1 MLKTYEYHRPDT
13 VEEACRLLEELPG
26 ARVLAGGT
34 DLLFD
39 IENGVR
45 EAQHVISLA
54 EMDELR
60 KIEEED
66 GYLAIGAGC
75 TAREVQ
81 TSTVVG
87 ATFPVIV
94 ETAAVFACPQVRSRA
109 TLAGN
114 ICSAVPCG
122 DFPVTLIALG
132 ASVEL
137 TSTGGARKVLLKD
150 FFRGPRE
157 TALEQGEMVSRIL
170 VPRMPRGSEAC
181 YEKFQRRASNSLA
194 VASVAA
200 YLDVDKG
207 QCRDARI
214 VLGAVAPIPL
224 FAEDASASLV
234 GKKVD
239 DDTIGR
245 AAGLARDEALPIT
258 DIRGSEDFRRE
269 LVHVLTRRALQ
280 RVVERIEKQP

>member
-13 VEEACRLLEELPG
+13 MADACRLLEELPG

-39 IENGVR
+39 IDNGVR

-54 EMDELR
+54 GMDELR
-60 KIEEED
+60 RIEEED
-66 GYLAIGAGC
+66 GCLAIGAGC

-81 TSTVVG
+81 TSSRVG
-87 ATFPVIV
+87 AAFPVLV

-132 ASVEL
+132 SSVEL
-137 TSTGGARKVLLKD
+137 ASTRGTRRVLLKD
-150 FFRGPRE
+150 FFRGPRD
-157 TALEQGEMVSRIL
+157 TALEKGELVSRIL
-170 VPRMPRGSEAC
+170 IPESPRGAGAR

-200 YLDVDKG
+200 YLDMEG
-207 QCRDARI
+207 GGCRDARI

-234 GKKVD
+234 GQKVD
-239 DDTIGR
+239 DDAIGG
-245 AAGLARDEALPIT
+245 AAALARDEAMPIT
-258 DIRGSEDFRRE
+258 DVRGSVDFRRE
-269 LVHVLTRRALQ
+269 LVHVLTRRALK
-280 RVVERIEKQP
+280 RVVERIEEQR

>member
-1 MLKTYEYHRPDT
+1 MPKTYEYHRPDT

-26 ARVLAGGT
+26 ARILAGGT

-45 EAQHVISLA
+45 EAHHVVSMA
-54 EMDELR
+54 QMDELR
-60 KIEEED
+60 KIEEKD

-75 TAREVQ
+75 TASEVQ
-81 TSTVVG
+81 TSTLVG
-87 ATFPVIV
+87 AMFPVIV

-132 ASVEL
+132 AGVEL
-137 TSTGGARKVLLKD
+137 ASTRGVRTVLLKD
-150 FFRGPRE
+150 FFKGPRE
-157 TALEQGEMVSRIL
+157 TVLEKGEMVSRIL
-170 VPRMPRGSEAC
+170 VPKRPRGTDAC
-181 YEKFQRRASNSLA
+181 YEKYQRRASNSLA

-200 YLDVDKG
+200 CLAVEGDE
-207 QCRDARI
+207 CRDAKI

-224 FAEDASASLV
+224 FAEEASASLV
-234 GKKVD
+234 GQKVD
-239 DDTIGR
+239 DDAIGR

-269 LVHVLTRRALQ
+269 LVRVLTRRALQ
-280 RVVERIEKQP
+280 RAVKRIEEQP